1 MGPAIRALAGARKGI
16 PHDTGLA
23 APAITLSLTP
33 EAGPGPAEP
42 ASGPTVRDKVVDPAE
57 NWRRRGH
64 GSIRGAG
71 ETGTLTEGASHVPT
85 AP

>member
-33 EAGPGPAEP
+33 EAGPGRAEP

-57 NWRRRGH
+57 NWRR
-64 GSIRGAG
+64 SASDVGAMG
-71 ETGTLTEGASHVPT
+71 QSEVPERP